1 MSLAAYPLKL
11 KDQLGAM
18 LYKRRIQKALA
29 REVEQR
35 LSSGK
40 PIKLVVGAG
49 PGTEIVGPPDSIHE
63 EWLLTDHA
71 TLDALEPADWAN
83 IFDGATLSRVFAEH
97 VVEHWT
103 TDGLRVFLRIVKGY
117 LSRNGNLRI
126 AVPDGFHP
134 DPAYIEQVKPGGT
147 GPGAYDHKVL
157 YNYQTLTKIFVDENW
172 DYELLEYFDEQQGFH
187 SRSWDRADGFVE
199 RAALTDP
206 RNEQKPLTYT
216 SLILD
221 ARPRNPVP

>member
-18 LYKRRIQKALA
+18 LHKRRTQKALA

-35 LSSGK
+35 LSAGR

-49 PGTEIVGPPDSIHE
+49 PGTEMVGAPNSIHE
-63 EWLLTDHA
+63 DWLLTDYA
-71 TLDALEPADWAN
+71 TLNALEPADWAN
-83 IFDGATLSRVFAEH
+83 IFDSATISRVFAEH

-103 TDGLRVFLRIVKGY
+103 TDGLRVFLTILKRY
-117 LSRNGNLRI
+117 LDRSGNVRI

-147 GPGAYDHKVL
+147 GPGADDHKVL
-157 YNYQTLTKIFVDENW
+157 YNYQTLTKIFVDEKW
-172 DYELLEYFDEQQGFH
+172 DCELLEYFDEEHGFH
-187 SRSWDRADGFVE
+187 SRPWDRANGFVE

-206 RNEQKPLTYT
+206 RNEQRPLTYT

-221 ARPRNPVP
+221 ARPRNSGP